1 MLPKKD
7 FFLIL
12 AAFTIWRSMLFL
24 FAYLSPALI
33 STFGDRFPYYKELLI
48 FSKLP
53 QTIWAFVNFDGVHY
67 IRIAQ
72 QAYSN
77 QHTQAFFPAY
87 PLVVRAVKEV
97 INIIPM
103 DERAPVILSALL
115 VSNVS
120 FFFGLVIFF
129 KLTSKVYDRKIALWS
144 TIFMLV
150 FPTSFYFG
158 AAYTEGIFFLMIISS
173 FYLLEKKKILAASI
187 IGSFAS
193 ATRLIGIFMAPA
205 LMFYQKKSNLMP
217 LLIVPIGF
225 LLYVLFL
232 QIKYDNP
239 LYFLTAQDV
248 FHQDRSTTKIVLL
261 PQVFYRYI
269 KILSSTQGLAFAIA
283 ALELVSTFFVLACL
297 FVAWK
302 MKMRAQWLIFS
313 FFAVIVPTLTGTLVS
328 MPRYIAIA
336 FPIYIV
342 LAHIKSTPAKITIA
356 LLFTAG
362 LFITTILFAQGYWV
376 A

>member
-1 MLPKKD
+1 MRPYKD

-12 AAFTIWRSMLFL
+12 WAFTIWRLMLFF
-24 FAYLSPALI
+24 FAYLSPSLI
-33 STFGDRFPYYKELLI
+33 TTFGDRFPYYKELLI

-67 IRIAQ
+67 IRIAN

-77 QHTQAFFPAY
+77 QHTQAFFPGY
-87 PLVVRAVKEV
+87 PLIVRGAKEV
-97 INIIPM
+97 IEIIPM
-103 DERAPVILSALL
+103 DERVPVILGALL
-115 VSNVS
+115 VSNIA
-120 FFFGLVIFF
+120 FFFGLVIFY
-129 KLTSKVYDRKIALWS
+129 KLLKGIYDRKIALWS
-144 TIFMLV
+144 TIFMLT

-158 AAYTEGIFFLMIISS
+158 SAYTEGMFFLMIISS
-173 FYLLEKKKILAASI
+173 FYLLEKKRILAASI

-193 ATRLIGIFMAPA
+193 ATRLIGVFMAPA
-205 LMFYQKKSNLMP
+205 LMFYQKKRSLMP
-217 LLIVPIGF
+217 LFIVPIGF

-248 FHQDRSTTKIVLL
+248 FQQDRSTTKIVLL
-261 PQVFYRYI
+261 PQVFYRYV
-269 KILSSTQGLAFAIA
+269 KILISTQGLAFAIA
-283 ALELVSTFFVLACL
+283 ALELISTVFVFACL
-297 FVAWK
+297 FFAWR
-302 MKMRAQWLIFS
+302 MKMRTQWLIFS

-342 LAHIKSTPAKITIA
+342 LAHIKSTPVKIAIA
-356 LLFTAG
+356 LIFTVG
-362 LFITTILFAQGYWV
+362 LFITTVLFAQGYWV